1 VKLTKSKLKEII
13 KEELLKERGEKSEE
27 ELACERKAADRGV
40 PMGFNPSTGKCEM
53 LNEDIGIENL
63 WEELEDLIAYI
74 ANHSSDHEAVD
85 KADRAM
91 EVFEEIRNTYKRNK

>member
-1 VKLTKSKLKEII
+1 MKLTKSKLKAII
-13 KEELLKERGEKSEE
+13 NEELLKESEEKSEA

-63 WEELEDLIAYI
+63 WEDLGELLLAIARSEDL
-74 ANHSSDHEAVD
+74 EAAKNAELAIEKVQ
-85 KADRAM
+85 
-91 EVFEEIRNTYKRNK
+91 EIYESV

>member
-63 WEELEDLIAYI
+63 WEDLGELLLAIARSEDL
-74 ANHSSDHEAVD
+74 EAAKNAELAIEKVQ
-85 KADRAM
+85 
-91 EVFEEIRNTYKRNK
+91 EIYESV

>member
-63 WEELEDLIAYI
+63 WEDLGELLLAIARSEDL
-74 ANHSSDHEAVD
+74 EAAKNAELAIEKVQ
-85 KADRAM
+85 
-91 EVFEEIRNTYKRNK
+91 EIYESI